1 MSEMVLAEKAVR
13 EAPVVVMTPE
23 QTFNQ
28 GVQMSKLLMRALE
41 NSPEAVIEIQGKK
54 YMKIQGWQVLGAFL
68 GLTTEIVKTE
78 RLENGWMAEAELR
91 DKLGERVAKGYGICT
106 RDEKGWKDKPEFAL
120 LAMAQTRAIGRA
132 LKLYSGWI
140 VALAGIADTP
150 YEEVMGVIEEKREDF
165 RPATEA
171 QVKLLKDLCQKHGVE
186 EPDYSKLSSKQ
197 ASELIDGL
205 LKKAKEQ
212 ARQKATSNKKR
223 SDNGQRQALIK
234 SLHAWAGL
242 AGLDEEDYKAYLKET
257 FGKDSSKDMTDEELK
272 RAIRDMRQVWY
283 ETMSPSLVEGVDP
296 LQISYQKAKEL
307 TDVQEV
313 SEAHKEA

>member
-1 MSEMVLAEKAVR
+1 MSMVLAEKEIR
-13 EAPVVVMTPE
+13 EVGVVTPE
-23 QTFNQ
+23 QTFSQ

-78 RLENGWMAEAELR
+78 KLENGWLAEAELR
-91 DKLGERVAKGYGICT
+91 NKLGERVAKGYGICT

-150 YEEVMGVIEEKREDF
+150 YEEVMGVIEGEKREEF

-171 QVKLLKDLCQKHGVE
+171 QVKLLKDLCQKHGVK

-212 ARQKATSNKKR
+212 ARQKATSSKK
-223 SDNGQRQALIK
+223 SPGNGQRQALIK

-242 AGLDEEDYKAYLKET
+242 AGLDEEDYQAYLKET
-257 FGKDSSKDMTDEELK
+257 FGKDSSKDMTDEELRK
-272 RAIRDMRQVWY
+272 AIKDMRQVWY
-283 ETMSPSLVEGVDP
+283 ETMPPSLVESVDP